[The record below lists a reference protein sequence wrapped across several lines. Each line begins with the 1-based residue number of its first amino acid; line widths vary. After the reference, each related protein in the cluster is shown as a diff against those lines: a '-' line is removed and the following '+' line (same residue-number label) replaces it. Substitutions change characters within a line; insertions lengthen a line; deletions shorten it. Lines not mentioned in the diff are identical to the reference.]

1 MKAWLG
7 IDVGKERLDLC
18 LLSENGSEHSQV
30 ENTRKGYNQIQHW
43 LKKRRVKD
51 VRVCLEATGIYGLE
65 VAQYLHDK
73 GYWVSVVNP
82 TRVKGFAESQMRRS
96 KTDKLDAAVIA
107 AFCRALEPEVWTPPE
122 ASWYELRAMVR
133 HLEDLQQTRQQQV
146 NRLEATTVVGI
157 RQQIEAHIAFIDQ
170 QIAEVKDQITG
181 HLHHHPDLKQQVTLL
196 TSIPGIGDL
205 TAWRLLAEIQ
215 AWEQFDDVRQVVAY
229 VGLDP
234 TRHESG
240 RSVRGSRQISRQG
253 CAALRAALYMP
264 AVVAKQHN
272 PILKE
277 FALRLKSRGK
287 LPKQVVVAVM
297 RKLLHLAYGILKS
310 GQPFDP
316 GHISRAAA
324 TA

>member
-7 IDVGKERLDLC
+7 IDVGKEKLDLC
-18 LLSENGSEHSQV
+18 LLSESGSEHSQV
-30 ENTRKGYNQIQHW
+30 ENNRKGYNQIQHW
-43 LKKRRVKD
+43 LKKRRVKE
-51 VRVCLEATGIYGLE
+51 VRVCLEATGVYGLE
-65 VAQYLHDK
+65 VAQYLDEK

-82 TRVKGFAESQMRRS
+82 ARVKGFAESQMRRS
-96 KTDKLDAAVIA
+96 KTDKQDAAVIA
-107 AFCRALEPEVWTPPE
+107 AFCRALEPERWTPPE
-122 ASWYELRAMVR
+122 ANGYELRAMVR

-157 RQQIEAHIAFIDQ
+157 REQLEAHIAFIDQ
-170 QIAEVKDQITG
+170 QITDVKDQIKG
-181 HLHHHPDLKQQVTLL
+181 HLHRYPDLKQQVMLL

-215 AWEQFDDVRQVVAY
+215 AWQQFDDVRQVVAY

-240 RSVRGSRQISRQG
+240 RSVRGSRQISRRG

-264 AVVAKQHN
+264 AVVAKKHN
-272 PILKE
+272 PILRE
-277 FALRLKSRGK
+277 FAQRLESRGK
-287 LPKQVVVAVM
+287 LPKQIVVAVM

-316 GHISRAAA
+316 AYISSTAIAA
-324 TA
+324 